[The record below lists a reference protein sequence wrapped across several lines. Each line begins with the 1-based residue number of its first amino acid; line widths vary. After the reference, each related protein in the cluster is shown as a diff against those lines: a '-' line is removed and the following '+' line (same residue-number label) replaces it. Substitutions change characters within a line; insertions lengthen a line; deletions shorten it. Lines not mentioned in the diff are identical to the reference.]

1 MAGTNQKKSA
11 VADKKDADG
20 RGNDFARSAIWDLKW
35 TREPQQDRSTR
46 TRGKLLDAAEKLLA
60 TEGIR
65 GVTIASVTKLANSSN
80 GSFYHY
86 FQDKQALLYAVVERN
101 AIDISVTV
109 THGLDPETWEDVPII
124 DILEGFIRFSLKAGK
139 RNIGVLEAQQQL
151 AKEDA
156 NIAARMDKTRRETQA
171 AIMRIME
178 PKLDQIGHPDGRDA
192 LEFIYDVLRIVINQ
206 RLRRIA
212 SNERSGRPRQTEE
225 MFIRELRQM
234 AAAYLQ
240 TGL

>member
-1 MAGTNQKKSA
+1 MKSTVVDIKPA
-11 VADKKDADG
+11 SRQQASAAK
-20 RGNDFARSAIWDLKW
+20 NAIWDLKW
-35 TREPQQDRSTR
+35 VREPQQDRSAR

-60 TEGIR
+60 SDGIR

-109 THGLDPETWEDVPII
+109 TRGLDPETWEDVPLI
-124 DILEGFIRFSLKAGK
+124 DILEGFVRFSLKAGK
-139 RNIGVLEAQQQL
+139 RNIGIVEAQQQL
-151 AKEDA
+151 AREDE
-156 NIAARMDKTRRETQA
+156 NIAARIAKTRRETQA
-171 AIMRIME
+171 AIMTIME
-178 PKLDQIGHPDGRDA
+178 PKLSQIGHPDPAEA
-192 LEFIYDVLRIVINQ
+192 LGFIYDVLRTMTNQ

-212 SNERSGRPRQTEE
+212 EQGVSRQKQSEDA
-225 MFIRELRQM
+225 FVYELREM

-240 TGL
+240 INS